1 MLITL
6 PLARNH
12 IMKMYYHKSKNLI
25 IKNETNLEQLDLD
38 KEAVL
43 CIKNWRF
50 LNLHKINILDTLCN
64 LFYHLPKF

>member
-12 IMKMYYHKSKNLI
+12 IMKMYYDKSKNLV
-25 IKNETNLEQLDLD
+25 IKDETILEQLDLD

-43 CIKNWRF
+43 CIKKLEIF
-50 LNLHKINILDTLCN
+50 
-64 LFYHLPKF
+64 KFAQN